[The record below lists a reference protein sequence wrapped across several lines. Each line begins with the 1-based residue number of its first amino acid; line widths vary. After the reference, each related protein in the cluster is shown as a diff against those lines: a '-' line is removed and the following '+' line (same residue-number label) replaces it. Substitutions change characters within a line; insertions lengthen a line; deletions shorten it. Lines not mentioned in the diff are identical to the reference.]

1 MSSTTIGNVISR
13 VRNHIKA
20 VHQDA
25 FLTDRYLY
33 SIISKHAKWLM
44 KREDSKSNLMKFN
57 SIMQSLDKVELMEI
71 DRIEAGCTGLQTGIK
86 VMRTVNQLPIFM
98 QGYWGPLIRKITS
111 IDGQIDF
118 QPITPSQFVKVAN
131 SKNYKYNRTNYY
143 WYLNNY
149 LYFPDVEWKLVRIE
163 GVFEDDI
170 SEYKCIDCDETS
182 QFYCKTRQD
191 QLFNVPDYLFAEIES
206 NVMKDLT
213 VMIQVPGDASQDNQ
227 NPTR

>member
-33 SIISKHAKWLM
+33 SVISKHAKWLM
-44 KREDSKSNLMKFN
+44 KREDSKSNLMRFN
-57 SIMQSLDKVELMEI
+57 SIMQTLDKVELIEV
-71 DRIEAGCTGLQTGIK
+71 DRIEANCTGLKTGIK
-86 VMRTVNQLPIFM
+86 MMRTKEQIPIFM
-98 QGYWGPLIRKITS
+98 QGYWGPLIRKVTS
-111 IDGQIDF
+111 IDFQIDF
-118 QPITPSQFVKVAN
+118 QPTTPSQFVKLAN
-131 SKNYKYNRTNYY
+131 SKNYKYNKTNYY

-149 LYFPDVEWKLVRIE
+149 LYFPDVEWQLVRIE

-170 SEYKCIDCDETS
+170 SKYKCIDCKDS
-182 QFYCKTRQD
+182 PFYCKPRQD
-191 QLFNVPDYLFAEIES
+191 QSFNVPDYLFAEIES

-213 VMIQVPGDASQDNQ
+213 MMIQVPGDPGQDNQ